1 MYSRHDWEEICK
13 VTHKFNPPVMFPIL
27 HLRDGNC
34 IELKGVSSPE
44 FASRCKD
51 NGVTVID
58 DNF

>member
-1 MYSRHDWEEICK
+1 
-13 VTHKFNPPVMFPIL
+13 VMFPIL